1 MSNDIL
7 GTVTLERVQKAV
19 KRLPADLEY
28 NSMLLHRFL
37 AQQMKAFACTGKV
50 DTAAI
55 SSALEL
61 FGIRLAVEDE
71 VQFENVAQIDSENHT
86 LSWYK
91 SLYEGLNNVGRRYTI
106 IRPGGAS
113 TKEVKFEK
121 KKQRNRKSF
130 SELPRE
136 LQNKIRQRHPD
147 KTY

>member
-7 GTVTLERVQKAV
+7 GTVTLERLQKAV
-19 KRLPADLEY
+19 KRFPEDFTY
-28 NSMLLHRFL
+28 NSMLLDRFL
-37 AQQMKAFACTGKV
+37 SQQMKAFACTGKV

-61 FGIRLAVEDE
+61 FGVSLAASGEI
-71 VQFENVAQIDSENHT
+71 QFENVAQIDAENHT
-86 LSWYK
+86 LTWYK
-91 SLYEGLNNVGRRYTI
+91 CLFEGLNNVGRRYTI

-113 TKEVKFEK
+113 AKEVKFQK